1 MTIADNMDTTKV
13 SGVSLHSKAGV
24 FFFLKLEFVLF
35 SDLLFHIKKKKPFA
49 KLKALFDVASVCWCM
64 SANASISHRVLICT

>member
-1 MTIADNMDTTKV
+1 MDTTKV

-24 FFFLKLEFVLF
+24 FFFLKLEFVFF

-64 SANASISHRVLICT
+64 SCSANASISHRVLICT